1 MSALALVTHSTSPR
15 GGMVHTLALA
25 EALQAAGQ
33 SVHLI
38 TQGDPDVG
46 LFRAT
51 TVPHTVLPAPPH
63 DGPLANRVFASIDLL
78 AGALGRL
85 AGRFDVLHAQD
96 CIAARAA
103 ARVRDA
109 GAAVSVVRT
118 VHHVDD
124 FTTPALVEC
133 QRAAIDEPDRVLVVS
148 EEWRRVLREE
158 YGRAAT
164 VVGNG
169 VDPDRFP
176 PVPPER
182 VAALRASIGAQE
194 RFLFLGVGG
203 IEPRKGTHV
212 AFEALARLRARMP
225 HPPMLALVGG
235 HSFRDYEAYRT
246 ETLARLPELGL
257 ELGTDVVLLGTL
269 SEADLGGW
277 YRSADALCFP
287 SLKEGW
293 GLAVLEAMA
302 TDLPVIAG
310 DLPVFREYLMHRH
323 NALMPTSGDSTALA
337 RAMQEMYA
345 DRALRRRLRAGGRAT
360 LARYTW
366 AESARRHI
374 EIYDEVRVGARRRP
388 SRPDVADDDQR
399 APAGVSDGP

>member
-1 MSALALVTHSTSPR
+1 MTGLALVTHSTSPR
-15 GGMVHTLALA
+15 GGMVHTVALA

-33 SVHLI
+33 SVHVI
-38 TQGDPDVG
+38 TQGDPATG
-46 LFRAT
+46 LFRPT
-51 TVPHTVLPAPPH
+51 SVPFTVLPAPRR
-63 DGPLANRVFASIDLL
+63 DGTLTDRVFASIDQL
-78 AGALGRL
+78 AGALDDL

-109 GAAVSVVRT
+109 GAPVSVVRT

-133 QRAAIDEPDRVLVVS
+133 QRAAIREPDRVLVVS
-148 EEWRRVLREE
+148 EQWRRILGEE
-158 YGRAAT
+158 YGTDAT
-164 VVGNG
+164 VVPNG
-169 VDPDRFP
+169 VDPDRFAP
-176 PVPPER
+176 TAPER
-182 VAALRASIGAQE
+182 VAELRASIGAQD

-212 AFEALARLRARMP
+212 AFAALAELKARMP
-225 HPPMLALVGG
+225 HPPMLAIVGG
-235 HSFRDYEAYRT
+235 HSFQDYAAYRE
-246 ETLARLPELGL
+246 ETLATLPGLGL

-269 SEADLGGW
+269 PEADLGDW

-302 TDLPVIAG
+302 ADLPVIAG

-323 NALMPTSGDSTALA
+323 NALMPRSGDSADLA
-337 RAMQEMYA
+337 RAMREMFA

-366 AESARRHI
+366 AVSARRHVDV
-374 EIYDEVRVGARRRP
+374 YDEVRVTAPRP
-388 SRPDVADDDQR
+388 V
-399 APAGVSDGP
+399 

>member
-1 MSALALVTHSTSPR
+1 MSALALVTHSTTPR

-38 TQGDPDVG
+38 TQGDPEVG
-46 LFRAT
+46 LFRPT
-51 TVPHTVLPAPPH
+51 TVPYTVLPAPPP
-63 DGPLANRVFASIDLL
+63 GGALADRVFASIDRL
-78 AGALGRL
+78 AGALGTL
-85 AGRFDVLHAQD
+85 APRFDVLHAQD

-109 GAAVSVVRT
+109 GAGVSVVRT

-133 QRAAIDEPDRVLVVS
+133 QRAAIREPDRVLVVS
-148 EEWRRVLREE
+148 EQWRRILRDE
-158 YGRAAT
+158 YAREAT
-164 VVGNG
+164 VVPNG

-176 PVPPER
+176 PVTPER
-182 VAALRASIGAQE
+182 IAELRASIGAQK

-203 IEPRKGTHV
+203 VEPRKGTHV
-212 AFEALARLRARMP
+212 AFEALGRLRSRMP
-225 HPPMLALVGG
+225 HPPMLAIVGG
-235 HSFRDYEAYRT
+235 HSFRDYADYRT

-257 ELGTDVVLLGTL
+257 QLGTDVVLLGTV
-269 SEADLGGW
+269 SEDDLGGW

-310 DLPVFREYLMHRH
+310 DLPVFREYLMNRY
-323 NALMPTSGDSTALA
+323 NALTPASGDSTALA
-337 RAMQEMYA
+337 RAMQEMYT
-345 DRALRRRLRAGGRAT
+345 DRALRRRLCAGGRET
-360 LARYTW
+360 LARFTW
-366 AESARRHI
+366 AASARRHVAV
-374 EIYDEVRVGARRRP
+374 YDEVRAGARR
-388 SRPDVADDDQR
+388 
-399 APAGVSDGP
+399 PAS

>member
-1 MSALALVTHSTSPR
+1 
-15 GGMVHTLALA
+15 MVHTVALA

-33 SVHLI
+33 SVHVI
-38 TQGDPDVG
+38 TQGDPEAG
-46 LFRAT
+46 LFRPT
-51 TVPHTVLPAPPH
+51 SVPFTVLPAPRREGTLT
-63 DGPLANRVFASIDLL
+63 DRVFASIDQLT
-78 AGALGRL
+78 GALDDL

-96 CIAARAA
+96 CVAARAA

-109 GAAVSVVRT
+109 GAPVSVVRT

-133 QRAAIDEPDRVLVVS
+133 QRAAIREPDRVLVVS
-148 EEWRRVLREE
+148 EQWRRILREE
-158 YGRAAT
+158 YATEAT
-164 VVGNG
+164 VVPNG
-169 VDPDRFP
+169 VDPDRFAP
-176 PVPPER
+176 TPAER
-182 VAALRASIGAQE
+182 VAELRASIGAQD

-212 AFEALARLRARMP
+212 AFAALAELKARMP
-225 HPPMLALVGG
+225 HPPMLAIVGG
-235 HSFRDYEAYRT
+235 HSFQDYAAYRE
-246 ETLARLPELGL
+246 ETLATLPGLGL

-269 SEADLGGW
+269 SEADLGDW

-302 TDLPVIAG
+302 ADLPVIAG

-323 NALMPTSGDSTALA
+323 NALMPHSGDSADLA
-337 RAMQEMYA
+337 RAMREMFA

-366 AESARRHI
+366 AVSARRHVDV
-374 EIYDEVRVGARRRP
+374 YDEVRVTTPRP
-388 SRPDVADDDQR
+388 V
-399 APAGVSDGP
+399 

>member
-33 SVHLI
+33 SVHVI
-38 TQGDPDVG
+38 SQGDPDAG
-46 LFRAT
+46 LFRPT
-51 TVPHTVLPAPPH
+51 SVPFTVLPAPRRG
-63 DGPLANRVFASIDLL
+63 GPLSDRVFASIDLL
-78 AGALGRL
+78 AGALGGL
-85 AGRFDVLHAQD
+85 SDRFDVLHAQD

-109 GAAVSVVRT
+109 GASVRVVRT

-124 FTTPALVEC
+124 FTTPALVAC
-133 QRAAIDEPDRVLVVS
+133 QQAAIHEPDRVLVVS
-148 EEWRRVLREE
+148 EQWRRILREDH
-158 YGRAAT
+158 GREAT
-164 VVGNG
+164 VVPNG
-169 VDPDRFP
+169 VDPARFP
-176 PVPPER
+176 PTTPER
-182 VAALRASIGAQE
+182 TAELRASIGARE

-203 IEPRKGTHV
+203 IEPRKGTHL
-212 AFEALARLRARMP
+212 AFEALAELRAGMP
-225 HPPMLALVGG
+225 HPPMLAIVGG
-235 HSFRDYEAYRT
+235 HSFQDYAAYRE

-269 SEADLGGW
+269 SEADLGAW

-302 TDLPVIAG
+302 ADLPVIAG
-310 DLPVFREYLMHRH
+310 DLPVFREYLMQRY
-323 NALMPTSGDSTALA
+323 NALMPHSGDSAALA
-337 RAMQEMYA
+337 HAMREMFA

-360 LARYTW
+360 LARFTW
-366 AESARRHI
+366 SGSARRHI
-374 EIYDEVRVGARRRP
+374 DIYDEVRVGVHRT
-388 SRPDVADDDQR
+388 
-399 APAGVSDGP
+399 AG